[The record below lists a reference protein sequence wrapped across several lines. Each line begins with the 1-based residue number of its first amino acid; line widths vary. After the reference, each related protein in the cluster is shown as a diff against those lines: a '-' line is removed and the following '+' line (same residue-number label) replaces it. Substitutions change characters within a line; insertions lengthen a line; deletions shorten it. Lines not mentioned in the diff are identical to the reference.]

1 MSDSDGSCSDAP
13 SSAIWELWVPAA
25 CLGPL
30 FPQELKLC
38 FLGRLGLAVV
48 ACPARMDS
56 AVTRLQCRG
65 TGPGWG
71 CGNRPLGFGGKLRN
85 PILACQGCLNKVPQP
100 AGLNNRNLSSHGSRG
115 RKFAIKASAGVVPS
129 EGQGEGCVLGLAP
142 CLRMAALFLCLH
154 VIIPVC
160 ICVEISSS
168 YKDTSHM
175 D

>member
-1 MSDSDGSCSDAP
+1 MGASSLFGATVPPGAKALFSGAP
-13 SSAIWELWVPAA
+13 
-25 CLGPL
+25 GPR
-30 FPQELKLC
+30 C
-38 FLGRLGLAVV
+38 RGLPSV
-48 ACPARMDS
+48 DS
-56 AVTRLQCRG
+56 AVTRLQCQG

-142 CLRMAALFLCLH
+142 CLRMAVLFVCLH

-168 YKDTSHM
+168 SKDTSHM